1 MLNKSKS
8 FIGLVVLMLVIV
20 SITPTKVFAYNKN
33 AWSVGSRYGD
43 GYIFGLI
50 GGVDTREEAKNAADY
65 YGTLG
70 YNSYYE
76 YEPTY
81 KILRGKFKN
90 GKYRME
96 SAIQFYSGHANNEC
110 IAYNTNQKGGDY
122 KTGIYYGKNY
132 DSSTGYRYAG
142 IQSYDFSG
150 VKLITFAGC
159 NSAKGD
165 DNICKR
171 AYDNG
176 ADTTIGWE
184 VSIGAS
190 SHTSWLNRFNDYLN
204 KGYTV
209 NKAAEYAD
217 SYSYTDNGVKS
228 HKIYGNGN
236 LRFYKLRIAS
246 LYNFSKSN
254 REPLYKFKYYSD
266 DQVFQEL
273 NENISNFDIKNYN
286 ISDTVNESYR
296 VVDLVKIVDGIK
308 STEGYSIIIS
318 DGTAAIYQNSTS
330 MDFSTFVHVENIESY
345 LKTYDVENYCV
356 NRINKIEPDI
366 EKETINIVKEEK
378 IYDTIDNTVKR
389 YYQIESILPNGCT
402 AIIEVYK

>member
-1 MLNKSKS
+1 M
-8 FIGLVVLMLVIV
+8 
-20 SITPTKVFAYNKN
+20 
-33 AWSVGSRYGD
+33 
-43 GYIFGLI
+43 
-50 GGVDTREEAKNAADY
+50 
-65 YGTLG
+65 
-70 YNSYYE
+70 
-76 YEPTY
+76 
-81 KILRGKFKN
+81 
-90 GKYRME
+90 
-96 SAIQFYSGHANNEC
+96 
-110 IAYNTNQKGGDY
+110 
-122 KTGIYYGKNY
+122 
-132 DSSTGYRYAG
+132 
-142 IQSYDFSG
+142 
-150 VKLITFAGC
+150 
-159 NSAKGD
+159 
-165 DNICKR
+165 
-171 AYDNG
+171 
-176 ADTTIGWE
+176 
-184 VSIGAS
+184 
-190 SHTSWLNRFNDYLN
+190 
-204 KGYTV
+204 
-209 NKAAEYAD
+209 
-217 SYSYTDNGVKS
+217 
-228 HKIYGNGN
+228 
-236 LRFYKLRIAS
+236 
-246 LYNFSKSN
+246 YNFSKSN

-266 DQVFQEL
+266 NQVFQEL